1 MGKLPEASIQV
12 LAPAHRSFGY
22 VGYWFRFYPFVS
34 DSFGA
39 SSDVRKN
46 QSDYLRRHVWISEN
60 IGWSF
65 QKCSSDGEQCNS
77 IIDEGVLSKFRTG
90 ISCDL
95 VGIATRRAFH
105 RAWRSAAP
113 GSVRSK
119 QRTFSSRPHSKYD
132 YREDVRAAEL
142 NPSPEFLFLVFL
154 LPWVRSFQRE
164 NAATS
169 FRTHCLLRPMVRLGH
184 PASQQICVVEF

>member
-1 MGKLPEASIQV
+1 VP
-12 LAPAHRSFGY
+12 
-22 VGYWFRFYPFVS
+22 
-34 DSFGA
+34 
-39 SSDVRKN
+39 KN
-46 QSDYLRRHVWISEN
+46 QSDYLRRLVWISKN

-77 IIDEGVLSKFRTG
+77 IIDKGVLSKFRKG
-90 ISCDL
+90 ISCNL
-95 VGIATRRAFH
+95 VAIATRRAFH
-105 RAWRSAAP
+105 RARRSEAP

-154 LPWVRSFQRE
+154 LPWVRSFQRDRQTE
-164 NAATS
+164 IERSNILQNPLLAASDGT
-169 FRTHCLLRPMVRLGH
+169 FR
-184 PASQQICVVEF
+184 PASEPADMCCRVLYGYILIRQDSSTFMLIRQHSCSLACRVSKPTLFR